1 MKRNLKHTILCILIL
16 VIGITLGVST
26 LSTPKVY
33 NGSDSTRFSA
43 ISAAN
48 HLKVIAKKPHS
59 IIDIQSHEEV
69 YQYLY
74 NELETMGLNPQTYE
88 YDVEKKSDTFPGYSI
103 KNIYAHLDGKSE
115 DSILLVAHYDSAYG
129 WDYSRKAPVKGVSY
143 GAADDGYG
151 IVTIL
156 ETVRAIKALG
166 TPLENDIKILFTD
179 SEEADLDGAVNALE
193 KNPELFK
200 NVKLVI
206 NVEARGIKGPA
217 IMFETSDNNSSI
229 INYFNKYAKSPFSF
243 SFATDIYRN
252 MPNGSDFSVFLANEF
267 NGLNFAVVDSLDYYH
282 TEKDSYEN
290 IDLGSVQHYGEQI
303 FSVVKN
309 FSLTP
314 NEDLPNFESDINDIF
329 FSVPI
334 GNMINYSENFAI
346 VLLIAG
352 IVAVIVF
359 FALVFKSQRLNVWK
373 TILFTVA
380 MLFITVTCSLIST
393 AMPYFLSKVHGLK
406 FNLIYLPHIPNANI
420 FYMGI
425 IAIATIVFVFICR
438 KIVSKGNNKIDLL
451 LAGVILNLIF
461 AVLTTGFFTGASYI
475 FIIPVI
481 LATTNAY
488 INYFSGNIIVKYII
502 LAIMIVA
509 VSVLYIPIL
518 YLLNSAL
525 TIGAV
530 GISVGL
536 ILIAAALIIPAFLCV
551 EINS

>member
-217 IMFETSDNNSSI
+217 IMFETSHNNSSI
-229 INYFNKYAKSPFSF
+229 INYFNKNAKSPFAF

-252 MPNGSDFSVFLANEF
+252 MPNGSDFSVFLENGF
-267 NGLNFAVVDSLDYYH
+267 NGMNFAVVDNLDYYH
-282 TEKDSYEN
+282 TEKDDYEN

-309 FSLTP
+309 FSLTHDK
-314 NEDLPNFESDINDIF
+314 DLPNFESDINDVF
-329 FSVPI
+329 FSVPL
-334 GNMINYSENFAI
+334 GNMINYSEHFAI

-352 IVAVIVF
+352 IAAIIVF
-359 FALVFKSQRLNVWK
+359 ITLASKNQWLKIWK

-380 MLFITVTCSLIST
+380 ISFIAVTCSLIST
-393 AMPYFLSKVHGLK
+393 GVPYFLSKVYGLK

-420 FYMGI
+420 FYIGI
-425 IAIATIVFVFICR
+425 IAIAAIILVFVCR
-438 KIVSKGNNKIDLL
+438 KIVSKGYNKVELL
-451 LAGVILNLIF
+451 LAGIVFNLIF
-461 AVLTTGFFTGASYI
+461 AVLTTKFFIRASYI

-481 LATTNAY
+481 LAAITAF
-488 INYFSGNIIVKYII
+488 INCFSCNVIVKYMV
-502 LAIMIVA
+502 LAILIVT

-536 ILIAAALIIPAFLCV
+536 ILIAGALIIPASL
-551 EINS
+551 SLTDD